1 MQQIRTKE
9 INKISKRKGS
19 YMKNLALLAL
29 TAMVAFSMS
38 TASANTRTATRVLT
52 ETKVGQQIIRDFAVS
67 KNISLATQ
75 ADISKAVQAFITA
88 KGGEAVA
95 GAAIVAKVDALSAST
110 NVNEEIKA
118 YARVSTKSMMQKEL
132 DGAAAARVDAGF
144 EDVVNTTA
152 REGAV
157 SQADADKAIANA
169 AVLAR
174 NVGHQVTGEQ
184 NVCSTEGCLSKM
196 GKEARATF
204 VNLFA
209 KIDAATIRTE
219 AALVSA
225 MSKVLAAATSVT
237 ESQAAKNLCYLA
249 SNCKI
254 LTLNSCP
261 VAAK

>member
-38 TASANTRTATRVLT
+38 TASAQTRTATKVLT
-52 ETKVGQQIIRDFAVS
+52 ETKVGQQIIRDFAAS

-75 ADISKAVQAFITA
+75 ADISKAVQAFIAA

-110 NVNEEIKA
+110 NVNEEIKS
-118 YARVSTKSMMQKEL
+118 YARVSTKSMLQKEL
-132 DGAAAARVDAGF
+132 DASAARVDAGF

-169 AVLAR
+169 AILAR

-209 KIDAATIRTE
+209 KIDAAAIRTE

-237 ESQAAKNLCYLA
+237 ETQAAKNLCYLA